1 VSLRDGTQPYIRNL
15 IEGSAYFP
23 AAENIV
29 VAGRARFGSIFG
41 IARDELAPSRR
52 LYAGGGGSVRGYG
65 YQQLGPRI
73 DVPNPKFDPD
83 DPDDVSPT
91 ISVPIGGRSLTEFAD
106 RGPLSLRRL
115 RHRRLHRC
123 RPGDGGAG
131 ARRFRS
137 ALRRRRRRQA
147 LHQFRAAP
155 RRCRNADRSA
165 LGRAVGGSVR
175 FHRAGILMADQG
187 VSVVTTAPPPRR
199 PLRTVGKWVA
209 IVLGIR
215 GLAGRRLFLGINSD
229 LGRRYVVRQINNLE
243 LASGLD
249 IDVGRIE
256 GSIYG
261 SLTIHDITL
270 KDPKGTFFYAPRAE
284 LDWRPLSYFQNHID
298 IRAINIPE
306 ARLRRQ
312 PELRESGDPNA
323 PLLPDLDI
331 DVGRFR
337 IGRLAVD
344 PPITG
349 QRHLLSLDG
358 RAKISDGRAQVAAN
372 VGALTGPG
380 IVGGDKLVLRLDA
393 VPDQNRFDLGA
404 RVDAPANGFVASM
417 TGIKQPL
424 VAAVG
429 GRGSWSNWQGRA
441 QAILGGRPFANLS
454 IGGRDGTFT
463 VSGPVRP
470 GQLVPASFQ
479 KLVSPLVQ
487 VNLVTSLAERRA
499 NTRLR

>member
-1 VSLRDGTQPYIRNL
+1 LL
-15 IEGSAYFP
+15 
-23 AAENIV
+23 AA
-29 VAGRARFGSIFG
+29 
-41 IARDELAPSRR
+41 
-52 LYAGGGGSVRGYG
+52 
-65 YQQLGPRI
+65 
-73 DVPNPKFDPD
+73 
-83 DPDDVSPT
+83 
-91 ISVPIGGRSLTEFAD
+91 
-106 RGPLSLRRL
+106 
-115 RHRRLHRC
+115 
-123 RPGDGGAG
+123 
-131 ARRFRS
+131 
-137 ALRRRRRRQA
+137 AL
-147 LHQFRAAP
+147 F
-155 RRCRNADRSA
+155 
-165 LGRAVGGSVR
+165 
-175 FHRAGILMADQG
+175 F
-187 VSVVTTAPPPRR
+187 
-199 PLRTVGKWVA
+199 
-209 IVLGIR
+209 
-215 GLAGRRLFLGINSD
+215 GINSD

-344 PPITG
+344 PPVTG

-424 VAAVG
+424 VAAVAAAAAG
-429 GRGSWSNWQGRA
+429 PTGRAGPRRSSAAGLSQTSPSAAATAPSPSAVRSVRGSSSQPRSRNWSPRSS
-441 QAILGGRPFANLS
+441 R
-454 IGGRDGTFT
+454 
-463 VSGPVRP
+463 
-470 GQLVPASFQ
+470 
-479 KLVSPLVQ
+479 
-487 VNLVTSLAERRA
+487 
-499 NTRLR
+499 